1 MKKKRTYQEEV
12 EKLLKAIDISIE
24 SFKTYPPKD
33 WTPDIVKM
41 VTSNLE
47 KDKLRII
54 NAEPK
59 YRTLASLKYDIE
71 AVFTYFQEG
80 AGETVEYFWNKIL
93 EINLDYKRENKLE
106 KILKRG
112 KIRGRIEY
120 EYVTDMIVVAEQVGM
135 TSEEEIKRLSE
146 MLGEYESKKKNN

>member
-1 MKKKRTYQEEV
+1 
-12 EKLLKAIDISIE
+12 
-24 SFKTYPPKD
+24 
-33 WTPDIVKM
+33 M

-47 KDKLRII
+47 KDKFRRID
-54 NAEPK
+54 AEQK
-59 YRTLASLKYDIE
+59 IKTLASLKYDIK

-80 AGETVEYFWNKIL
+80 AGETVEYFWNKIC
-93 EINLDYKRENKLE
+93 EANLDYKRENKLE
-106 KILKRG
+106 KILNRG

-135 TSEEEIKRLSE
+135 TSEEETKRLSE

>member
-1 MKKKRTYQEEV
+1 MTKKRTYQEEV
-12 EKLLKAIDISIE
+12 EKLCKSIDIAIDSY
-24 SFKTYPPKD
+24 KTHPPKD
-33 WTPDIVKM
+33 WTPDIVNM

-47 KDKLRII
+47 KDKFRRID
-54 NAEPK
+54 AEQK
-59 YRTLASLKYDIE
+59 IKTLASLKYDIK

-80 AGETVEYFWNKIL
+80 AGETVEYFWNKIC
-93 EINLDYKRENKLE
+93 EANLDYKRENKLE
-106 KILKRG
+106 KILNRG

-135 TSEEEIKRLSE
+135 TSEEETKRLSE